1 MNIMSKRVLVEVR
14 KPSAEIAAAVRNL
27 LPDAY
32 SAHSIKRLNA
42 TTAVRVEIAARFFK
56 EVRCIAMNCQVI
68 KRGSLDPLV
77 PALVA
82 SVFLWHG
89 GWFRGKDGLVRNKI
103 NKAYVRSLVPDPAGW
118 VKLAQFGNLSIQ
130 YNATEEDISSR
141 LASL

>member
-1 MNIMSKRVLVEVR
+1 
-14 KPSAEIAAAVRNL
+14 
-27 LPDAY
+27 
-32 SAHSIKRLNA
+32 
-42 TTAVRVEIAARFFK
+42 
-56 EVRCIAMNCQVI
+56 MNCQVI

-103 NKAYVRSLVPDPAGW
+103 NKAYVRSLMKQGDEHAAGW